1 MKFICPA
8 CERIFSI
15 EQNTVDEFYPC
26 ECGREL
32 YVFYN
37 QEMNIC
43 MPAEEAK
50 SRIVAQLMR
59 RFVTSTG
66 RCPEVKT
73 APVTDYREILKTV
86 DPMALM
92 EVGLV
97 RYQMET
103 IGNQP
108 MHCTDVENILEIINE
123 DGKDAIVK
131 KRSDT
136 SVIVKEQ
143 RTREPKRPKIDYIR
157 LMEEQLGEPELKQW
171 QIDIMEQ
178 DAARTGK
185 LFGDCG

>member
-1 MKFICPA
+1 MLESREDGLKGSGFK
-8 CERIFSI
+8 IFLIGIGDLVILINVIESDKVSGDGLSI
-15 EQNTVDEFYPC
+15 L
-26 ECGREL
+26 R
-32 YVFYN
+32 
-37 QEMNIC
+37 
-43 MPAEEAK
+43 
-50 SRIVAQLMR
+50 
-59 RFVTSTG
+59 
-66 RCPEVKT
+66 
-73 APVTDYREILKTV
+73 TDN
-86 DPMALM
+86 
-92 EVGLV
+92 V
-97 RYQMET
+97 RYIRRSLGFNLLAFEKVRSCLGGT
-103 IGNQP
+103 LTERLTGLL
-108 MHCTDVENILEIINE
+108 LEIINE